1 MKPRASSMLGKCSPL
16 SSALIKVF
24 WGKKGLS
31 PNSIS
36 GVQPSTSV
44 RWMTSQGSKAI

>member
-24 WGKKGLS
+24 WGKK
-31 PNSIS
+31 
-36 GVQPSTSV
+36 VSV
-44 RWMTSQGSKAI
+44 PTASLGCNPAHLYAG